1 MEKIEIKEKCFVKLK
16 LKPHLLNM
24 KEDYL
29 KSVLEDA
36 ISDVEE
42 FINADVSDEKLITP
56 ICDLCVIRV
65 NTTGNEGVISSS
77 KAGQSETFLED
88 IPKSIK
94 NKLRKFRVLP

>member
-1 MEKIEIKEKCFVKLK
+1 MEKMKIKEKCLSKLK
-16 LKPHLLNM
+16 LKPHLLNV

-29 KSVLEDA
+29 KSVLDDA

-42 FINADVSDEKLITP
+42 FINIDVSDEKLITP
-56 ICDLCVIRV
+56 ICDLCVIRINV
-65 NTTGNEGVISSS
+65 TGNEGVISSS

-88 IPKSIK
+88 MPKSIK